1 MALNLKSIT
10 RGQAVRAPRILLY
23 SSHGVGK
30 STFGASADA
39 PIFIQT
45 EDGADELGVAR
56 FPLAAT
62 HQDVVDAIGVL
73 YNEPHDFRTVV
84 VDTIDWADQLIWA
97 AINAKHS
104 AADLAYGKGAVIA
117 AEYWRGLLDG
127 LNALRNDR
135 GMAVILLAHCQVKR
149 FDSPEVEPFDR
160 YMPKLQ
166 ERSSQLLQEWCD
178 AVLFAN
184 YKMFTTATDV
194 GFNKKVTRG
203 VSTGER
209 VMYTS
214 ERPAYLAKNRY
225 NLPHELPLSWA
236 ALVGAMGAG
245 VAAAQF
251 TPPVTPAAPA
261 ANTSAAPAAETQG
274 V

>member
-39 PIFIQT
+39 PIFIQA
-45 EDGADELGVAR
+45 EDGADEIGVAR
-56 FPLAAT
+56 FPLATT
-62 HQDVVDAIGVL
+62 HQDVIDAIGAL

-84 VDTIDWADQLIWA
+84 VDTIDWADQMIWS
-97 AINAKHS
+97 AINTKHS
-104 AADLAYGKGAVIA
+104 SADLAYGRGAVIA

-135 GMAVILLAHCQVKR
+135 GMAVVLLAHCQVKR

-160 YMPKLQ
+160 YQPKLQ
-166 ERSSQLLQEWCD
+166 DRSSQLLQEWCD

-184 YKMFTTATDV
+184 YKLFTTATDV
-194 GFNKKVTRG
+194 GFNKKITRG

-236 ALVGAMGAG
+236 ALVAAMGAG
-245 VAAAQF
+245 TAAIAAINSP
-251 TPPVTPAAPA
+251 TPTTPAAPA
-261 ANTSAAPAAETQG
+261 AETLG
-274 V
+274 S

>member
-1 MALNLKSIT
+1 MAINLQSIT
-10 RGQAVRAPRILLY
+10 RGQAVRAPRITLY

-56 FPLAAT
+56 FPLAT
-62 HQDVVDAIGVL
+62 SHQDVLDAIGVL
-73 YNEPHDFRTVV
+73 YTERHDFRTVV
-84 VDTIDWADQLIWA
+84 IDTIDWADQLIWS

-127 LNALRNDR
+127 LNALRNER
-135 GMAVILLAHCQVKR
+135 GMAVVLLAHCQVKR

-166 ERSSQLLQEWCD
+166 ERSSQLIQEWSD

-184 YKMFTTATDV
+184 YKLFTTATDV

-203 VSTGER
+203 ISTGER

-225 NLPHELPLSWA
+225 GLPHELPLSWP
-236 ALVGAMGAG
+236 ALMQAMGAG
-245 VAAAQF
+245 VAAVASSIESAAQ
-251 TPPVTPAAPA
+251 AAPTA
-261 ANTSAAPAAETQG
+261 ATAAETEG
-274 V
+274 A

>member
-1 MALNLKSIT
+1 MSISLKSIT
-10 RGQAVRAPRILLY
+10 RGQAVRAPRVLLY

-45 EDGADELGVAR
+45 EDGADELGVPR
-56 FPLAAT
+56 FPLATT

-73 YNEPHDFRTVV
+73 YSEQHDFRTVV
-84 VDTIDWADQLIWA
+84 IDTIDWADQLIWSS
-97 AINAKHS
+97 INAKHS
-104 AADLAYGKGAVIA
+104 ASDLAYGKGAVIA
-117 AEYWRGLLDG
+117 AEYWRSLLDG

-135 GMAVILLAHCQVKR
+135 GMAVVLLAHTHVKR

-166 ERSSQLLQEWCD
+166 DRSSQLLQEWCD

-184 YKMFTTATDV
+184 YKTFTTSSDV
-194 GFNKKVTRG
+194 GFNRKVTRG

-225 NLPHELPLSWA
+225 GLPHELPLSWP
-236 ALVGAMGAG
+236 ALMTAMVAG
-245 VAAAQF
+245 MNSIPAQ
-251 TPPVTPAAPA
+251 ADNPA
-261 ANTSAAPAAETQG
+261 ANAAETQG
-274 V
+274 K

>member
-1 MALNLKSIT
+1 MAITLQSIS

-30 STFGASADA
+30 STFGAGADA

-56 FPLAAT
+56 FPLASQY
-62 HQDVVDAIGVL
+62 QDLIDAIGAL
-73 YNEPHDFRTVV
+73 YNEEHDFRTVV
-84 VDTIDWADQLIWA
+84 VDTIDWADQLIWS
-97 AINAKHS
+97 AINAKNS
-104 AADLAYGKGAVIA
+104 AQDLAYGKGAVIA

-135 GMAVILLAHCQVKR
+135 GMAVVLLAHTQVKR

-166 ERSSQLLQEWCD
+166 ERSSQLIQEWCD

-184 YKMFTTATDV
+184 YKMFTTASDV

-203 VSTGER
+203 ISTGER

-225 NLPHELPLSWA
+225 NLPHELPLSWP
-236 ALVGAMGAG
+236 ALMQAMRGG
-245 VAAAQF
+245 VDAIAAA
-251 TPPVTPAAPA
+251 TNPAAPA
-261 ANTSAAPAAETQG
+261 ANTPAAEPAAEMEG
-274 V
+274 A

>member
-1 MALNLKSIT
+1 MAINLQSIT
-10 RGQAVRAPRILLY
+10 RGQAVRAPRIMLY
-23 SSHGVGK
+23 SSNGVGK

-56 FPLAAT
+56 FPLAT
-62 HQDVVDAIGVL
+62 TYQDVVDAIGVL
-73 YNEPHDFRTVV
+73 YNEPHEFRTVV
-84 VDTIDWADQLIWA
+84 IDTIDWADQLIWA

-104 AADLAYGKGAVIA
+104 ASDLAYGKGAVIA

-127 LNALRNDR
+127 LNALRNER
-135 GMAVILLAHCQVKR
+135 GMAVVLLAHCQVKR

-225 NLPHELPLSWA
+225 NLPHELPLAWS
-236 ALVGAMGAG
+236 ALMGAMGKG
-245 VAAAQF
+245 LAAVD
-251 TPPVTPAAPA
+251 PNPAATA
-261 ANTSAAPAAETQG
+261 ADPTAAPAAETQG
-274 V
+274 A